1 MLRLNIHPPDTT
13 TSETPVEITV
23 FPDGRAII
31 RGTSDPAIAQSLYSR
46 YIGT

>member
-1 MLRLNIHPPDTT
+1 
-13 TSETPVEITV
+13 VEITV

>member
-1 MLRLNIHPPDTT
+1 MRILLELTI
-13 TSETPVEITV
+13 

-31 RGTSDPAIAQSLYSR
+31 RGTSDPSIARSLYSR